1 MYCFS
6 LHMTV
11 NQTLHIRTLPEPAA
25 MLRLIK
31 PITWFPP
38 MWAYLCGAI
47 SSGVSPSGQ
56 WGMVLLGVA
65 LAGPIV
71 CGMSQAANDWCD
83 RHVDAINEPDRPIPS
98 GRIPGRWGLW
108 IALAMTV
115 LSLFVGW
122 QLGPWGF
129 GATVIGVLAAWA
141 YSAEPVRLKR
151 SGWWGPGVCGLSYE
165 TLPWITGAA
174 VLSAGAPS
182 LPVIVI
188 SLLYGIGAH
197 GIMTLNDFKALEG
210 DRKMGLNSLPVTMGP
225 ERAARLACWV
235 MAVPQVVVIALL
247 FLWDKP
253 FHAAAIAVLLV
264 LQFWAMRVLLTDPKG
279 RTPWYNG
286 TGITLYVSGMM
297 IAAFALRSIE
307 VAL

>member
-1 MYCFS
+1 MDVS
-6 LHMTV
+6 QPLTV
-11 NQTLHIRTLPEPAA
+11 RRYPDPAA
-25 MLRLIK
+25 ALRLIK

-38 MWAYLCGAI
+38 MWAYVCGVI

-56 WGMVLLGVA
+56 WYLVLLGVL

-108 IALAMTV
+108 IALGMSV

-129 GATVIGVLAAWA
+129 AATVVGVLAAWA
-141 YSAEPVRLKR
+141 YSAEPVRMKR
-151 SGWWGPGVCGLSYE
+151 SGWWGPGLVGLSYE

-174 VLSAGAPS
+174 VLSAGAPRAEV
-182 LPVIVI
+182 LLIA
-188 SLLYGIGAH
+188 LLYGLGAH

-210 DRKMGLNSLPVTMGP
+210 DRQMGVNSLPVTLGP
-225 ERAARLACWV
+225 RKAAQVACLV
-235 MAVPQVVVIALL
+235 MAVPQIIVMVLLAL
-247 FLWDKP
+247 WGQVT
-253 FHAAAIAVLLV
+253 HAAGIFTVLY
-264 LQFWAMRVLLTDPKG
+264 LQFWAMTVMFKDPRAKA
-279 RTPWYNG
+279 PWYNG
-286 TGITLYVSGMM
+286 TGVTLYVAGMM
-297 IAAFALRSIE
+297 VAAFALRG
-307 VAL
+307 LG